1 MLHRKSFVKKTKRG
15 KVLKVVREH
24 YLRDDIHSG
33 SFLDPG
39 CPDASRIL
47 SADVARYLVL
57 DTNIVLHQIDLL
69 EHPEV
74 QDAIVASTVVDEV
87 KARNVSIYQRLRK
100 LVGNKAKRFYVFS
113 NEHHRETYVG
123 KGEAGESAND
133 RNDRAIRRV
142 AVWYASQGWMRGT
155 GIEVVLLSD
164 DRVNRERFEADVGAA
179 AMGGNRS
186 TDRSS
191 GGDAGEMGL
200 ATRVQA
206 MGSMGYAKMREQE
219 GLGALLDLVNSSRAM
234 EEEFQDQGNSSGR
247 RQERKRTKVYAD
259 HMSAVRIS
267 ADIKAGKLHQGSL
280 RVGRYSPFEG
290 WVGSESISQDI
301 YIRNRVDMNRAM
313 DGDIVAVELLPESEW
328 RAPNTRI
335 GGADEG
341 VDDDSSDV
349 EALGSKTHV
358 AMIDPDEE
366 AVSVNMS
373 SGSVRPTGMVVGII
387 RRNWRARGY
396 CGSLLPPKE
405 GMTYKDSHTMS
416 VLVCPVEKKYPMVR
430 IQTRQ
435 AQTLQDKRI
444 VVAIDGWGTDSMYPE
459 GHYVKTLGNI
469 GDKDVETD
477 VLILEH
483 DINTAPFTPAVHA
496 CVPPLPWTVSE
507 ADLADPNRQ
516 DFRHLPICSVDP
528 PGCKDIDDALHI
540 RKLSSGNYELG
551 VHIADVTHFLH
562 PGSAMDAEASS
573 RATTTYLVQRRI
585 DMLPK
590 PLTED
595 ICSLRADVERLA
607 FSVLWEITEDAQ
619 VLSTSFTKSVI
630 KSRAALTYAEAQTRI
645 DDERMQ
651 DELTCNLRA
660 MLSISK
666 LLRKARMDRGAL
678 ELASPEVKFEI
689 DTETQDPLDVG
700 MYQLRET
707 NRMVEEMMLLANC
720 AVAERCLQS
729 FPANSLLRR
738 HPVPPARQFEPLLL
752 AATAVGVHIDID
764 SSKALAESLDR
775 AVRNDDPYFNKL
787 IRIMATRCMTQAR
800 YFGSGDV
807 ARPEYYHYGLAAPL
821 YTHFT
826 SPIRRYADV
835 VVHRVLMAVLGLE
848 PLPNGLRDRDF
859 MHHVVDNLNV
869 RHKNAQL
876 AGRASVDLHT
886 LIFFKDKQ
894 VTADAR
900 VTRVKRNAII
910 VFVPKFGLEGSVML
924 SNEDDYVLDE
934 EKQALT
940 RRVDGSLMYTI
951 FDMCAVSIRVEEGFG
966 RRKSLV
972 LELCDRSRLAA
983 SETQ

>member
-1 MLHRKSFVKKTKRG
+1 MLHSKSFVKKTKRG

-69 EHPEV
+69 EHPDV

-87 KARNVSIYQRLRK
+87 KARNVSVYQRLRK
-100 LVGNKAKRFYVFS
+100 LVANKAKRFYVFS
-113 NEHHRETYVG
+113 NEYHRETYVG

-142 AVWYASQGWMRGT
+142 AVWYASQGWMKGA
-155 GIEVVLLSD
+155 GVDVVLLTD
-164 DRVNRERFEADVGAA
+164 DRANRERFEADVAAGAV
-179 AMGGNRS
+179 GGVGS
-186 TDRSS
+186 TGGGS
-191 GGDAGEMGL
+191 GGDAGGL
-200 ATRVQA
+200 GIVVRARA

-234 EEEFQDQGNSSGR
+234 EEEEFQGQGNASGR
-247 RQERKRTKVYAD
+247 RQEKKRPKVYAD
-259 HMSAVRIS
+259 HISAVRIS
-267 ADIKAGKLHQGSL
+267 AEIKAGKLHQGSL

-290 WVGSESISQDI
+290 WVGSESIGQDI

-328 RAPNTRI
+328 RAPNMRI
-335 GGADEG
+335 GGADGADDEG
-341 VDDDSSDV
+341 GDGEV
-349 EALGSKTHV
+349 LGSKTHV

-366 AVSVNMS
+366 AVSMNMS
-373 SGSVRPTGMVVGII
+373 SGSVRPTGVVVGII

-396 CGSLLPPKE
+396 CGSLLPPK
-405 GMTYKDSHTMS
+405 GTAYKDSHTMS

-444 VVAIDGWGTDSMYPE
+444 VVAIDGWGTDSTYPE

-469 GDKDVETD
+469 GDKDVETE

-496 CVPPLPWTVSE
+496 CVPPLPWAVSE
-507 ADLADPNRQ
+507 GDLADPNRK

-540 RKLSSGNYELG
+540 RKLPSGNYELG
-551 VHIADVTHFLH
+551 VHIADVTHFLQ
-562 PGSAMDAEASS
+562 PGTAMDAEASS

-595 ICSLRADVERLA
+595 ICSLRANVERLA

-630 KSRAALTYAEAQTRI
+630 RSRAALTYAEAQTRI

-660 MLSISK
+660 MLSIAK

-738 HPVPPARQFEPLLL
+738 HPVPPSRQFEPLLQ
-752 AATAVGVHIDID
+752 AATAVGFHIDID

-775 AVRNDDPYFNKL
+775 AVRDDDPYFNKL

-800 YFGSGDV
+800 YFGSGEV

-835 VVHRVLMAVLGLE
+835 VVHRVLMAVLGLQ
-848 PLPNGLRDRDF
+848 PLPDGLRDREF
-859 MHHVVDNLNV
+859 MHQVVDNLNV

-894 VTADAR
+894 ITADAR
-900 VTRVKRNAII
+900 VTRVKRNAVI
-910 VFVPKFGLEGSVML
+910 VFVPKFGLEGSIML
-924 SNEDDYVLDE
+924 PNEDDYVLDE
-934 EKQALT
+934 EKQTLT
-940 RRVDGSLMYTI
+940 RRTDGIMLYRI
-951 FDMCAVSIRVEEGFG
+951 FDVCAVSIRVEEGFG

-972 LELCDRSRLAA
+972 LEMCDRSRLAA
-983 SETQ
+983 E